1 MHETVALPEPVRLV
15 GVMEPQNRPLG
26 MMSVRLTVPAKPLS
40 GAIVIVELGDEPT
53 LAGGGEEAL
62 IVKF

>member
-1 MHETVALPEPVRLV
+1 MLLGTIA
-15 GVMEPQNRPLG
+15 PQNRPLG

-40 GAIVIVELGDEPT
+40 GEIVIVELGDEPT
-53 LAGGGEEAL
+53 LAAGGEEAL

>member
-53 LAGGGEEAL
+53 LAAGGDEAL